1 MNALVIAVSRSG
13 SMTVRH
19 KSSRVCRALRV
30 AAHDG
35 IEAGC
40 LARCL
45 RAGRHSTTA
54 VIRAFVSGEAHAES
68 ALLADECIDDAVG
81 AVVVYRINAGH
92 LAHWGRDGRDPE
104 YARPEHLCTLIV
116 AGAVNVDEW
125 RTTLVA
131 RGLEQHRHVVYC
143 GVPRCV
149 DEWSARAWERSVGPK
164 DKIEN
169 GPKNKI
175 DTGHPETIK
184 TRK

>member
-1 MNALVIAVSRSG
+1 
-13 SMTVRH
+13 MTVRH
-19 KSSRVCRALRV
+19 KSSRACRALRV

-40 LARCL
+40 LAGCL

-54 VIRAFVSGEAHAES
+54 VIRAFVAGEADAELTGCTGS

-92 LAHWGRDGRDPE
+92 LAHWGGRDPE

-116 AGAVNVDEW
+116 SGAVNVDEW
-125 RTTLVA
+125 RTTLIA
-131 RGLEQHRHVVYC
+131 RGLERYRHVVYC

-149 DEWSARAWERSVGPK
+149 DEWSARAWDRSVGPQT
-164 DKIEN
+164 DKIEKRP
-169 GPKNKI
+169 GPQQ
-175 DTGHPETIK
+175 TIK
-184 TRK
+184 

>member
-149 DEWSARAWERSVGPK
+149 DEWSARAWDRSVGPP
-164 DKIEN
+164 N
-169 GPKNKI
+169 RQNNPN
-175 DTGHPETIK
+175 ETP
-184 TRK
+184 RF

>member
-54 VIRAFVSGEAHAES
+54 VIRAFVSGEAHAEFTKS
-68 ALLADECIDDAVG
+68 AMLADECIDDAVG

-125 RTTLVA
+125 RATLVA

-149 DEWSARAWERSVGPK
+149 DEWSARAWDRSVGPQT
-164 DKIEN
+164 DKITQTK
-169 GPKNKI
+169 PPDFDLI
-175 DTGHPETIK
+175 
-184 TRK
+184 